1 MEIQAIAFDFDGTI
15 IDVSRRDYAV
25 YSNLITDLGG
35 QALPYRIYWPM
46 RRAKTN
52 IYSILAQSG
61 ITDKELADSFLAQR
75 SVMIEDE
82 RYLNLDSLI
91 PGVVENISFCKT
103 NKHFYLVTTRFNK
116 ANLYKQLK
124 VLHISDLFEEIIV
137 SDKDKCG
144 YYSRIDNLRLIVGD
158 TENDINAAN
167 LIGVPSVAV
176 LSGIRNA
183 GVLEKYNPNR
193 IIDSVAYLD
202 FDKALK

>member
-25 YSNLITDLGG
+25 YSNLITDLGAH
-35 QALPYRIYWPM
+35 ALPYRIYWPM
-46 RRAKTN
+46 RRARTN

-75 SVMIEDE
+75 SLMIEDE
-82 RYLNLDSLI
+82 KYLNLDSLI

-103 NKHFYLVTTRFNK
+103 KKHFYLVTTRFNK

-124 VLHISDLFEEIIV
+124 ILHISDLFKEIIV
-137 SDKDKCG
+137 SDKDKSG

-167 LIGVPSVAV
+167 LIGVPSIAV

-193 IIDSVAYLD
+193 IIDSVAYID